1 MYGWMKSSK
10 EDSMTHNQRGQ
21 TRRQFLAEAAGVA
34 VSLSAIGRIAAAAT
48 SVSPQPGAG
57 GVPAAV
63 SKLTVAVDGWG
74 WDQLSMVEGSG
85 PCFLKDYFATFLL
98 MRDENHNIVP
108 ALATEWGVSEDG
120 LKLTLHPKA
129 KWHDGTPITA
139 EDIKW
144 NFDAMRGDF
153 APKFK
158 GHWNRA
164 SRFQPLIGE
173 VEVIDA
179 KHAFI
184 KTKKPVGDLHIWYT
198 GAGYHSVHFG
208 PPHYLQKVGGQGY
221 EKEPSGGG
229 PYVVK
234 EWRPGDRM
242 VLERWDDFWGD
253 SPWYHK
259 PQHKTLEIILVPD
272 ASSRF
277 ALLKSRQVDVAVNIP
292 YNVAKDLPPSEFLGG
307 RGVNPQKG
315 DVWTQ
320 TITASGNYN
329 VVFVNLQAIK
339 DSPNKPTPEELK
351 PFDDIRVREAMELAL
366 NKVAISEK
374 AHFGLTKPMA
384 GLWFTASF
392 GYRPGLPVSPY
403 DPSRAKQLLK
413 EAGYGNGFSTAIYYG
428 PFVNSPGIREWLEA
442 AASFW
447 KEVGIDVKI
456 FEIASSEFY
465 SRFGLAQQQ
474 PERKWRPLAVQT
486 WGRQEHM
493 LHIAAL
499 GYQAGGTYNCCWD
512 ERTSA
517 LVEKITSTMDEAVLS
532 KALAE
537 LEDHVLQQR
546 WVIPMA
552 EVSMVI
558 GYTDR
563 VLAHP
568 TAPHAA
574 SFEQLWRIVARK

>member
-1 MYGWMKSSK
+1 MSSISSRVDALPPNGSLHGGM
-10 EDSMTHNQRGQ
+10 ESGEEEGMRHNQRGQ
-21 TRRQFLAEAAGVA
+21 TRRHFLAQAAGGA
-34 VSLSAIGRIAAAAT
+34 VGLSAIGGTAAAAT
-48 SVSPQPGAG
+48 SASPQPGAG
-57 GVPAAV
+57 GVPASV
-63 SKLTVAVDGWG
+63 GKLTVAVDGWG

-98 MRDENHNIVP
+98 MRDENHAIVP
-108 ALATEWGVSEDG
+108 ALATEWRVSAEG

-129 KWHDGTPITA
+129 EWHDGTPITA

-144 NFDAMRGDF
+144 NGEAMRGDF
-153 APKFK
+153 APAFK

-164 SRFQPLIGE
+164 SRFPPLIGE

-179 KHAFI
+179 THAFI
-184 KTKKPVGDLHIWYT
+184 KTKKPVGALHIWYK

-208 PPHYLQKVGGQGY
+208 PPHYLQKVGGPGY

-234 EWRPGDRM
+234 EWKPGDRL

-259 PQHKTLEIILVPD
+259 PQHKTLELLLVPD

-292 YNVAKDLPPSEFLGG
+292 YNIAKDLPQSESLGG
-307 RGVNPQKG
+307 RGINPNKG

-320 TITASGNYN
+320 TITASGNYKL
-329 VVFVNLQAIK
+329 VCVDLQAIK
-339 DSPNKPTPEELK
+339 DAPNKPTPEELK

-384 GLWFTASF
+384 GLWFTDSF

-413 EAGYGNGFSTAIYYG
+413 EAGYANGFSTAIYYG

-456 FEIASSEFY
+456 FEVASGEFY
-465 SRFGLAQQQ
+465 MDECQISQGAEQ
-474 PERKWRPLAVQT
+474 PELDEGGHIE
-486 WGRQEHM
+486 GR
-493 LHIAAL
+493 
-499 GYQAGGTYNCCWD
+499 
-512 ERTSA
+512 
-517 LVEKITSTMDEAVLS
+517 
-532 KALAE
+532 
-537 LEDHVLQQR
+537 
-546 WVIPMA
+546 
-552 EVSMVI
+552 
-558 GYTDR
+558 
-563 VLAHP
+563 
-568 TAPHAA
+568 
-574 SFEQLWRIVARK
+574 